1 MADARRS
8 ADRALSEFGIKVA
21 GPMSVDDSSVL
32 LDCSDAGRLN
42 KPHRLLFAD
51 EEKPGLIQ
59 KFRPYAL
66 PRMEWV
72 EALARQQREWKS

>member
-1 MADARRS
+1 
-8 ADRALSEFGIKVA
+8 
-21 GPMSVDDSSVL
+21 MSVDDSSVL

-42 KPHRLLFAD
+42 RPHRLLFAD